1 MNRPPRLQRF
11 LGWVR
16 SVWPGHESYIVRQ
29 YKQTFA
35 GNDDVLR
42 DLAEFCSINDDVRS
56 DELERI
62 EGRREVF
69 RHITGLMRL
78 DPLQVHK
85 LLEGEPYE

>member
-1 MNRPPRLQRF
+1 MSRPPRLEKLIRWIS
-11 LGWVR
+11 G
-16 SVWPGHESYIVRQ
+16 VWPGSEDYIVRQ
-29 YKQTFA
+29 YQQTFR

-56 DELERI
+56 DELERV